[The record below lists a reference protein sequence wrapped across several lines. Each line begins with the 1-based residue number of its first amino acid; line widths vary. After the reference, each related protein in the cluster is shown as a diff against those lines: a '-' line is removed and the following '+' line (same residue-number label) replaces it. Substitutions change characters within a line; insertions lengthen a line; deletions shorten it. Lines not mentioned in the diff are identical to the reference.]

1 MEWLFENPLLII
13 IIIGAIASALKRGK
27 SEEEQRKNVPQ
38 RRPASEG
45 KPLEEPGSM
54 IFPRQEPN
62 SRPIK
67 SQASRAEKQFSE
79 KRKQIENRMAVLK
92 EQELE
97 LAEKAE
103 HINKNVE
110 HLQSERLVRRTDSKQ
125 SHSIG
130 LDKESMVNGII
141 LSEILG
147 PPRAKQPH
155 RSFSRR

>member
-38 RRPASEG
+38 RKSASEG

-54 IFPRQEPN
+54 TFPRQEPN
-62 SRPIK
+62 RRPAR
-67 SQASRAEKQFSE
+67 SQTSRAEKEFSQ
-79 KRKQIENRMAVLK
+79 KRKQIEDRMAVLK

-97 LAEKAE
+97 LSEKAE
-103 HINKNVE
+103 RINNKVE
-110 HLQSERLVRRTDSKQ
+110 HLQSERQERQTGSKKAY
-125 SHSIG
+125 SIQ

-141 LSEILG
+141 MSEILG
-147 PPRAKQPH
+147 APRAKRSH
-155 RSFSRR
+155 RSLSRR